1 MGVEW
6 NNLIPKFIP
15 GSNNVNVNNTNGQA
29 QNTKHTESAAQ
40 ASSTPEITVDMSE
53 LEVKAAMN
61 KALGFTKTSDEDSV
75 KMAKADA
82 EFAKDPIAF
91 AQKYAS
97 ADVRA
102 NAEKSGVEFDALATV
117 LKVFSPERQAQVIE
131 GFSQR
136 NNSPRAFTGEFLELF
151 S

>member
-1 MGVEW
+1 MTTVNGTSGAGPIRPQ
-6 NNLIPKFIP
+6 NNGTPIHAKKPEQLEHKPSVSP
-15 GSNNVNVNNTNGQA
+15 
-29 QNTKHTESAAQ
+29 AAPQ
-40 ASSTPEITVDMSE
+40 ITVDMSE

-61 KALGFTKTSDEDSV
+61 QALGFTKTSDTEEV

-97 ADVRA
+97 AEVRA
-102 NAEKSGVEFDALATV
+102 NAKESGVEFDALATV
-117 LKVFSPERQAQVIE
+117 LKTFTPERQAQVIE

-136 NNSPRAFTGEFLELF
+136 NNSPRAFANEFLEIF

>member
-1 MGVEW
+1 MTTVNGTSGAGPIKPQ
-6 NNLIPKFIP
+6 NNWTP
-15 GSNNVNVNNTNGQA
+15 VH
-29 QNTKHTESAAQ
+29 TKKSEQIEHKPSVSPA
-40 ASSTPEITVDMSE
+40 TPQITVDMSE

-61 KALGFTKTSDEDSV
+61 QALGFTRTTDADSA

-91 AQKYAS
+91 AQKYTS
-97 ADVRA
+97 AEVRA
-102 NAEKSGVEFDALATV
+102 NAEESGVEFDALATV
-117 LKVFSPERQAQVIE
+117 LKTFSPERQAQVIE

-136 NNSPRAFTGEFLELF
+136 NNSPRAFANEFLELF